1 MQAQNSDGV
10 DPARW
15 RISSTI
21 WLAVVVGSLYILSAK
36 LSLSLLTPTGVA
48 VFWPAAGVAAGVLIA
63 FGPRA
68 RWGVIIGTMVAT
80 IVANLLGDRNLW
92 SSIVFALCNAGEA
105 VLTAWLIERYFG
117 SPFSLDR
124 LSHVLGLLGAVIVA
138 TAVSGIGGT
147 LGFALFH
154 DASASIFVTWQE
166 WFASDALGIVTIAP
180 LVIGLASAA
189 REPPARNET
198 IEGLIALASL
208 IVMSVIVIALPP
220 KPWTTVVPIA
230 LLFPVLLW
238 IAARCGPVFAAAAA
252 FIVTL
257 AIVWTTTI
265 GVGHFGDPGVPMAD
279 RVLAARAG
287 ILAVALCAYV
297 LAALFAERRQ
307 HELELAESEA
317 RLQEAL
323 TAGAVTTFVWDVGTG
338 SSQRSTDAA
347 QILGFDPRQTFTP
360 NNFLSRVHPD
370 DRERFKALVR
380 GVTPERPAYTVAF
393 RFKRH
398 DGREVWLEETAK
410 AEFDALGRLVRLKGL
425 TLDVTARKRFEGQQS
440 LLIAELD
447 HHVKNLLTRVAAVAK
462 DMREDS
468 GSLDEY
474 VQALDRRIRSMAGAH
489 ALLSQSRWDGVDLV
503 ELVRCQLAPNGTDA
517 NTTIVGPHVTLPVA
531 ATQVLAMVLHELAT
545 NAAKYG
551 ALSTPHGRVEVNW
564 NRGLGEDPANLSI
577 GWREVGGPAV
587 AASPDCKYGVSII
600 RDLIPQELGGSVDLT
615 FASGGVCCKIEI
627 PLDMTAVL
635 EGQVGGGRRVAA
647 TDLPQSGF
655 TEADKRQLL
664 HRLNERISPLR

>member
-1 MQAQNSDGV
+1 MTAKMKRREFISLLGG
-10 DPARW
+10 ATAAW

-36 LSLSLLTPTGVA
+36 LSLSLLTPAGVA

-117 SPFSLDR
+117 WPFSLDR
-124 LSHVLGLLGAVIVA
+124 LRHVLGLLGAAIVA

-147 LGFALFH
+147 LGFALFYH
-154 DASASIFVTWQE
+154 GSASIFVTWQE

-189 REPPARNET
+189 REPPARSKT

-208 IVMSVIVIALPP
+208 IVMSVIVIALPSE
-220 KPWTTVVPIA
+220 PWTTVVPIA

-238 IAARCGPVFAAAAA
+238 IAARCRPLFAAAAA

-265 GVGHFGDPGVPMAD
+265 GIGHFGDPDVPMAD

-307 HELELAESEA
+307 HEAALAESEA

-323 TAGAVTTFVWDVGTG
+323 TAGAVTTFVWDIGTG
-338 SSQRSTDAA
+338 SSQRSTNAA
-347 QILGFDPRQTFTP
+347 RILGFDSRQTFTP
-360 NNFLSRVHPD
+360 SNFLSRVHPG

-380 GVTPERPAYTVAF
+380 GVIPDRPAYTIAF
-393 RFKRH
+393 RFKRP
-398 DGREVWLEETAK
+398 DDREVWLEETAK
-410 AEFDALGRLVRLKGL
+410 AEFDVLGRLVRLKGL
-425 TLDVTARKRFEGQQS
+425 TLDVTARKRSENQQS
-440 LLIAELD
+440 QLIAELD

-462 DMREDS
+462 DMGDDS

-474 VQALDRRIRSMAGAH
+474 IQALDRRIRSMAGTH
-489 ALLSQSRWDGVDLV
+489 ALLSQSRWDGVDLA
-503 ELVRCQLAPNGTDA
+503 ELVRRQPAPNGTDV
-517 NTTIVGPHVTLPVA
+517 NTTIGGPNITLPVA
-531 ATQVLAMVLHELAT
+531 ATPTLAMVLHELMT

-564 NRGLGEDPANLSI
+564 NRRPSEDAANLSI
-577 GWREVGGPAV
+577 AWREIGGPV
-587 AASPDCKYGVSII
+587 VPASPDCRYGVGII
-600 RDLIPQELGGSVDLT
+600 RDLIPQELGGSVDLA
-615 FASGGVCCKIEI
+615 FASSGVCCNIEI
-627 PLDMTAVL
+627 PLEPA
-635 EGQVGGGRRVAA
+635 R
-647 TDLPQSGF
+647 
-655 TEADKRQLL
+655 
-664 HRLNERISPLR
+664 HRHTGLSAGDARSREPVQP

>member
-1 MQAQNSDGV
+1 MQLQFEQLKRREFITLLGGAT
-10 DPARW
+10 AAW

-21 WLAVVVGSLYILSAK
+21 WLAVVVGGLYILSAK

-124 LSHVLGLLGAVIVA
+124 LSHVLGLLGAAIVA

-154 DASASIFVTWQE
+154 EGSASIFVTWQE

-238 IAARCGPVFAAAAA
+238 IAARCRPVFAAAAA

-265 GVGHFGDPGVPMAD
+265 GIGHFGDPGVPMAD

-297 LAALFAERRQ
+297 LAALFAERRH
-307 HELELAESEA
+307 HEVALAESEA

-323 TAGAVTTFVWDVGTG
+323 TAGAVTTFVWDVGSR
-338 SSQRSTDAA
+338 SSQRSADAA

-360 NNFLSRVHPD
+360 SNFLSRVHPD
-370 DRERFKALVR
+370 DRDRFKALVR
-380 GVTPERPAYTVAF
+380 GLIPERPAYTVTF
-393 RFKRH
+393 RFKRP
-398 DGREVWLEETAK
+398 DGPEVWLEETAK

-425 TLDVTARKRFEGQQS
+425 TLDVTLRKRFEDQQS
-440 LLIAELD
+440 LLITELD
-447 HHVKNLLTRVAAVAK
+447 HHVKNLLARVAAVAK

-468 GSLDEY
+468 GSLDDY
-474 VQALDRRIRSMAGAH
+474 VQTLDRRIRSMAGAH
-489 ALLSQSRWDGVDLV
+489 ALLSQSRWDGVDLA
-503 ELVRCQLAPNGTDA
+503 ELVRRQLAPNGTDA
-517 NTTIVGPHVTLPVA
+517 NTTIGGPNITLPVA

-564 NRGLGEDPANLSI
+564 NCGPSEDAANLSI
-577 GWREVGGPAV
+577 AWREIGGPAV
-587 AASPDCKYGVSII
+587 PASHGCKYGVSII
-600 RDLIPQELGGSVDLT
+600 RDLIPQELGGSVDLA
-615 FASGGVCCKIEI
+615 FASSGVCCNIEI
-627 PLDMTAVL
+627 PLEPTRHRHTGLSAGDARSREAV
-635 EGQVGGGRRVAA
+635 Q
-647 TDLPQSGF
+647 P
-655 TEADKRQLL
+655 
-664 HRLNERISPLR
+664 

>member
-1 MQAQNSDGV
+1 MHFHELRRRDFITLLGGAAGWQ
-10 DPARW
+10 
-15 RISSTI
+15 ISSTI

-68 RWGVIIGTMVAT
+68 RWGVIIGTMAAT

-124 LSHVLGLLGAVIVA
+124 LSHVLGLLGAAIVA

-154 DASASIFVTWQE
+154 DASASIFATWQE

-189 REPPARNET
+189 REPSAQSET

-238 IAARCGPVFAAAAA
+238 IAARCQPVFAAAAA

-265 GVGHFGDPGVPMAD
+265 GVGHFGDPGVPIAD

-307 HELELAESEA
+307 HEAALAESEA

-338 SSQRSTDAA
+338 SSQRSADAA

-380 GVTPERPAYTVAF
+380 GVIPERPAYTIAF
-393 RFKRH
+393 RFTRP
-398 DGREVWLEETAK
+398 DGREVWLEETAR
-410 AEFDALGRLVRLKGL
+410 AEFDALGRFVRLKGL

-440 LLIAELD
+440 LFIAELD

-462 DMREDS
+462 DTREDS
-468 GSLDEY
+468 GSLDAY
-474 VQALDRRIRSMAGAH
+474 IQALDRRIRSMADAH
-489 ALLSQSRWDGVDLV
+489 ALLSQSRWDGVDLAA
-503 ELVRCQLAPNGTDA
+503 LVRCQLAPNGTDA
-517 NTTIVGPHVTLPVA
+517 NTTIAGPHVTLPVA

-564 NRGLGEDPANLSI
+564 NHGPGEDAANLSI
-577 GWREVGGPAV
+577 AWREIGGPAV
-587 AASPDCKYGVSII
+587 AASPDCRYGTRII
-600 RDLIPQELGGSVDLT
+600 RDLIPQELGGSVDLA
-615 FASGGVCCKIEI
+615 FASGGICCKIEI
-627 PLDMTAVL
+627 PMMQGRPRGIVRS
-635 EGQVGGGRRVAA
+635 QV
-647 TDLPQSGF
+647 
-655 TEADKRQLL
+655 
-664 HRLNERISPLR
+664 N

>member
-1 MQAQNSDGV
+1 MHFHELRRRDFITLFGGAAGWQ
-10 DPARW
+10 
-15 RISSTI
+15 ISSTI

-68 RWGVIIGTMVAT
+68 RWGVIIGTMAAT

-124 LSHVLGLLGAVIVA
+124 LSHVLGLLGAAIVA

-154 DASASIFVTWQE
+154 DASASIFATWQE

-189 REPPARNET
+189 REPPAQSET

-220 KPWTTVVPIA
+220 EPWTTVVPIA

-238 IAARCGPVFAAAAA
+238 IAARCRPVFAAAAA

-307 HELELAESEA
+307 HEVALAESEA

-323 TAGAVTTFVWDVGTG
+323 TAGAVTTFVWDVDTG
-338 SSQRSTDAA
+338 SSQRSADAA

-380 GVTPERPAYTVAF
+380 GVIPERPAYTIAF
-393 RFKRH
+393 RFKRP
-398 DGREVWLEETAK
+398 DGREVWLEETAR
-410 AEFDALGRLVRLKGL
+410 AEFDAMGRLVRLKGL
-425 TLDVTARKRFEGQQS
+425 TLDVTARKRFEDQQS
-440 LLIAELD
+440 LFIAELD

-462 DMREDS
+462 DTREDS
-468 GSLDEY
+468 GSFDAY
-474 VQALDRRIRSMAGAH
+474 IHALDRRIRSMADAH
-489 ALLSQSRWDGVDLV
+489 ALLSQSRWDGVDLAA
-503 ELVRCQLAPNGTDA
+503 LVRCQLAPNGTDA
-517 NTTIVGPHVTLPVA
+517 NTTIAGPHVTLPVA

-564 NRGLGEDPANLSI
+564 NHGPGEDAANLSI
-577 GWREVGGPAV
+577 AWREIGGPAV
-587 AASPDCKYGVSII
+587 AASPDCRYGIRII
-600 RDLIPQELGGSVDLT
+600 RDLIPQELGGSVDLA
-615 FASGGVCCKIEI
+615 FASGGICCKIEI
-627 PLDMTAVL
+627 PMIQGPPRGIVRS
-635 EGQVGGGRRVAA
+635 QV
-647 TDLPQSGF
+647 
-655 TEADKRQLL
+655 
-664 HRLNERISPLR
+664 N

>member
-1 MQAQNSDGV
+1 
-10 DPARW
+10 
-15 RISSTI
+15 
-21 WLAVVVGSLYILSAK
+21 
-36 LSLSLLTPTGVA
+36 
-48 VFWPAAGVAAGVLIA
+48 
-63 FGPRA
+63 
-68 RWGVIIGTMVAT
+68 MVAT

-124 LSHVLGLLGAVIVA
+124 LRHVLGLLGAAIVA

-154 DASASIFVTWQE
+154 DGSASIFVTWQE

-180 LVIGLASAA
+180 LVIGLASTA
-189 REPPARNET
+189 REPPAQNET

-238 IAARCGPVFAAAAA
+238 IAARCRPVFAAAAA

-265 GVGHFGDPGVPMAD
+265 GIGHFGDPGVPIAD

-307 HELELAESEA
+307 HEVALAESEA

-347 QILGFDPRQTFTP
+347 QILGFDSRQTFTP

-370 DRERFKALVR
+370 DRDRFKALVR
-380 GVTPERPAYTVAF
+380 GLIPVRPAYTVTF
-393 RFKRH
+393 RFKRP
-398 DGREVWLEETAK
+398 DGREVWLEETAR

-425 TLDVTARKRFEGQQS
+425 TLDVTLRKRFEDEQR
-440 LLIAELD
+440 LLITELD
-447 HHVKNLLTRVAAVAK
+447 HHVKTLLARVAAVAK

-468 GSLDEY
+468 GSLDDY

-489 ALLSQSRWDGVDLV
+489 ALLSQSRWDGVDV
-503 ELVRCQLAPNGTDA
+503 AELVRRQLAPNGTDA
-517 NTTIVGPHVTLPVA
+517 NTTIGGPNIALPVA
-531 ATQVLAMVLHELAT
+531 ATQVLGMALHELAT

-564 NRGLGEDPANLSI
+564 NRGPSEDAANLSI
-577 GWREVGGPAV
+577 VWREIGGPAV
-587 AASPDCKYGVSII
+587 AASPACRYGVSII
-600 RDLIPQELGGSVDLT
+600 RDLIPQELGGSVDLA
-615 FASGGVCCKIEI
+615 FASSGACCNIEI
-627 PLDMTAVL
+627 PLEPARHRHTGLSAGDARSREAV
-635 EGQVGGGRRVAA
+635 Q
-647 TDLPQSGF
+647 P
-655 TEADKRQLL
+655 
-664 HRLNERISPLR
+664 

>member
-1 MQAQNSDGV
+1 MHFHELRRRDFITLVGGAAGWQ
-10 DPARW
+10 
-15 RISSTI
+15 ISSTI
-21 WLAVVVGSLYILSAK
+21 WLAVVVGGLYILSAK

-68 RWGVIIGTMVAT
+68 RWGVIIGTMAAT

-124 LSHVLGLLGAVIVA
+124 LSHVLGLLGAAIVA

-154 DASASIFVTWQE
+154 DASASIFATWQE

-189 REPPARNET
+189 REPSAQSET

-238 IAARCGPVFAAAAA
+238 IAARCRPVFAAAAA

-265 GVGHFGDPGVPMAD
+265 GVGHFGDPGVPIAD

-307 HELELAESEA
+307 HEVALAESEA

-338 SSQRSTDAA
+338 SSQRSADAA

-380 GVTPERPAYTVAF
+380 GVIPERPAYTIAF
-393 RFKRH
+393 RFTRP
-398 DGREVWLEETAK
+398 DGREVWLEETAR

-440 LLIAELD
+440 LFIAELD

-462 DMREDS
+462 DTREDS
-468 GSLDEY
+468 GSLDAY
-474 VQALDRRIRSMAGAH
+474 IQALDRRIRSMADAH
-489 ALLSQSRWDGVDLV
+489 ALLSQSRWDGVDLA
-503 ELVRCQLAPNGTDA
+503 ELVRRQLAPNGTDA
-517 NTTIVGPHVTLPVA
+517 NTTIAGPHVTLPVA

-564 NRGLGEDPANLSI
+564 NHGPGEDAANLSI
-577 GWREVGGPAV
+577 AWREIGGPAV
-587 AASPDCKYGVSII
+587 AASPDCRYGTRII
-600 RDLIPQELGGSVDLT
+600 RDLIPQELGGSVDLA
-615 FASGGVCCKIEI
+615 FASGGICCKIEI
-627 PLDMTAVL
+627 PMMQGRPRGIVRS
-635 EGQVGGGRRVAA
+635 QV
-647 TDLPQSGF
+647 
-655 TEADKRQLL
+655 
-664 HRLNERISPLR
+664 N